1 MKKLLFS
8 ISVCLILCP
17 GFIRAQEKIW
27 SLEECIVYAIE
38 HNIQIKQQIIQTDYQ
53 KNTLS
58 LSKYKLLPT
67 LNGQASHNY
76 SFGRALDET
85 TYEYTD
91 NQNIQSNS
99 FYAGGSVDIFK
110 GFQNMNTIRRNKYQL
125 QASEYDLEN
134 IKNNISMNIALGY
147 LQILLNHELV
157 NATASQLQITREQIE
172 KTRKMYEAGSVAKG
186 NLLQIEAQA
195 ASEELQLINLR
206 NQLDISYLTL
216 TQMLELDSASGFRI
230 SVPDIQIDTGI
241 IFQDD
246 IRDIFELA
254 QGSRPEI
261 KSAEMRLEASEYD
274 LKIANGSRSPSLSM
288 SHSATTRFSDI
299 AFKMSDPTGNYKFSE
314 QLNDNLNYGVGFS
327 LNIPILNGWQINKNI
342 ANSRLSIENNRYAL
356 EAEKKQLYKNIQQ
369 AWADATAALKKYTAS
384 IKAVVSMEESFRYT
398 EQKFDV
404 GMVTPVD
411 YNAAKTQLLQT
422 QSDMTQAKYE
432 FIFKTKL
439 LDFYKGLP
447 ITLNAVKQ

>member
-8 ISVCLILCP
+8 ISVCLILCS